1 MNFENLGELN
11 KIYNCQDT
19 VILCEIF
26 EQLSDQLQ
34 KLFIYN
40 PRQCTSASYFSG
52 CAQRHQSKCCIA
64 LPTDT
69 EYVRIF
75 EKTLIGGF
83 SCVNTKLPF
92 NTWVYLFPIKRMR
105 RFCLIQKSMEKKKRV
120 VMKILKM
127 DRNNQ
132 YEAMTKA
139 PPYGCIKNKKINPTR
154 I

>member
-1 MNFENLGELN
+1 MSFFSHHFHSDLKDEIIPCEDHNNVKKFWEIMNFENLGELN

-19 VILCEIF
+19 IILCEIF

-92 NTWVYLFPIKRMR
+92 NT
-105 RFCLIQKSMEKKKRV
+105 
-120 VMKILKM
+120 
-127 DRNNQ
+127 
-132 YEAMTKA
+132 
-139 PPYGCIKNKKINPTR
+139 
-154 I
+154 

>member
-1 MNFENLGELN
+1 MSFFSHHFHADLKDEIIPCEDYNNVKKFWEIMNFENLGELN

-19 VILCEIF
+19 IILCEIF

-105 RFCLIQKSMEKKKRV
+105 RFCLI
-120 VMKILKM
+120 
-127 DRNNQ
+127 
-132 YEAMTKA
+132 
-139 PPYGCIKNKKINPTR
+139 
-154 I
+154 